1 VASVSARITTA
12 LNSSVT
18 NVFGV
23 IGNGNIHLL
32 DAIERSQLRFTAVR
46 HEGAAVTAADAYSRV
61 CGEIGVAT
69 TTYGPGFTNAVTGL
83 AEAARARIPLV
94 LVTGDAPTSGSRPW
108 DVDQAAV
115 AAGVDVPTYVV
126 DTTRPV
132 ATTHDALRHARQY
145 HCPVVLAVPYDVAA
159 LEADD
164 VETPPPSRPAPR
176 PEQPT
181 TGQLRQVAELLN
193 AAQRPLLLAG
203 RGARL
208 ADAGPAIE
216 KLSDRL
222 GALTATTVAARSLL
236 RDEGH
241 LGIAGGFGSA
251 GAVALMAEADVVV
264 VFGAGLNQFTTRAG
278 KLFDN
283 AATVIQIDLTDTAT
297 NELVAL
303 FVHADAGATAEQ
315 IGQYITDSDVPTWR
329 EREAA
334 RLARAT
340 DREPGAA
347 LAADGRLDP
356 RSLAIELNDIIP
368 ASRVV
373 VQDGGHF
380 IGWAPMYWDIP
391 GPHALHTVG
400 TAYQAIGTGLPSA
413 VGANLAGCDTTT
425 VLTTGD
431 GGMLMSLADL
441 ETVVRTTRSG
451 IVVVFNDAAYGAEIH
466 QHGASGVARDPMMIP
481 QVDFAGIAAAL
492 GATTARVDTL
502 DDLDTLREWVAAG
515 ADGLFVLDCRVS
527 PTVAAPYIVEHAS

>member
-1 VASVSARITTA
+1 PVASVSARITTA

-46 HEGAAVTAADAYSRV
+46 HESAAVTAADAYSRV

-236 RDEGH
+236 RD
-241 LGIAGGFGSA
+241 
-251 GAVALMAEADVVV
+251 
-264 VFGAGLNQFTTRAG
+264 
-278 KLFDN
+278 
-283 AATVIQIDLTDTAT
+283 
-297 NELVAL
+297 
-303 FVHADAGATAEQ
+303 
-315 IGQYITDSDVPTWR
+315 
-329 EREAA
+329 
-334 RLARAT
+334 
-340 DREPGAA
+340 
-347 LAADGRLDP
+347 
-356 RSLAIELNDIIP
+356 
-368 ASRVV
+368 
-373 VQDGGHF
+373 
-380 IGWAPMYWDIP
+380 
-391 GPHALHTVG
+391 
-400 TAYQAIGTGLPSA
+400 
-413 VGANLAGCDTTT
+413 
-425 VLTTGD
+425 
-431 GGMLMSLADL
+431 
-441 ETVVRTTRSG
+441 
-451 IVVVFNDAAYGAEIH
+451 
-466 QHGASGVARDPMMIP
+466 
-481 QVDFAGIAAAL
+481 
-492 GATTARVDTL
+492 
-502 DDLDTLREWVAAG
+502 
-515 ADGLFVLDCRVS
+515 
-527 PTVAAPYIVEHAS
+527 